1 MSLKYNWLIILLLLS
16 QTLFTQTYQAKIIG
30 VKDGD
35 TVEILYEKKSKTVR
49 LAHIDA
55 PEKNQ
60 PYGKKAKQT
69 LSDFCFGKEVKVV
82 IAGKPDRYGRWIAEL
97 FHNNQNLNKALVRQG
112 LAWHFTKYS
121 KSENYADLER
131 IARKKKIGLW
141 QDAYPIAPW
150 DWRKRKKNASQRNA
164 VLLWDVK

>member
-1 MSLKYNWLIILLLLS
+1 MKILENNIRQFRRIAFILLIFKFSVFYS
-16 QTLFTQTYQAKIIG
+16 QIYQAKIIG

-35 TVEILYEKKSKTVR
+35 TVEILYENKNKTVR

-69 LSDFCFGKEVKVV
+69 LSDFCFGKEVKIV

-97 FHNNQNLNKALVRQG
+97 FYKNQNLNKALVRKG

-131 IARKKKIGLW
+131 IARKKKEGLW
-141 QDAYPIAPW
+141 QDAHPIAPW
-150 DWRKRKKNASQRNA
+150 DWRKRKKTAF
-164 VLLWDVK
+164 L